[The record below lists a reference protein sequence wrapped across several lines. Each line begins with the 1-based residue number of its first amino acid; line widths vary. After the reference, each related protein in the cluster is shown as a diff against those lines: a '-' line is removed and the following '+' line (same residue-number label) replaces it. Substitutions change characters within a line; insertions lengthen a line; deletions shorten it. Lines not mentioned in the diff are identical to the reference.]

1 MKSITTKQ
9 EYTAAMQRS
18 EALIAKAT
26 DVGGFQN
33 LPQEE
38 VAEFGNI
45 AASAGK
51 YETEVLKLYPFKH
64 ESANIISQL
73 EVEMFRR
80 RMKQREM
87 AEFLGISNSRF
98 SEILNGKSKINI
110 QIAKTLHTRLGIDG
124 NVLLENA

>member
-1 MKSITTKQ
+1 MVSITTKQ

-18 EALIAKAT
+18 EELIDKAT
-26 DVGGFQN
+26 AAGGFQN

-38 VAEFGNI
+38 VTEFGNI
-45 AASAGK
+45 AATAGK

-64 ESANIISQL
+64 ESTDIISQL

-98 SEILNGKSKINI
+98 SEILNGKSTINL
-110 QIAKTLHTRLGIDG
+110 QIAKALHTRLGIDG
-124 NVLLENA
+124 NVLLESI